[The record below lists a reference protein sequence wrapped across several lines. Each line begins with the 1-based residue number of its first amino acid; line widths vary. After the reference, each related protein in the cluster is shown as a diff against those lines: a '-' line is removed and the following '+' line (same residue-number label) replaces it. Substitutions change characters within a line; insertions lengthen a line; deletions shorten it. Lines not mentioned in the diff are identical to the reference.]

1 MAKLVI
7 EKERIFTENSSR
19 SHGYGALRLSSFEP
33 FPKNPAISKVFR
45 EIGLADEL
53 GSGMRN
59 TYKYTRLYSGAE
71 PEFWEGDI
79 FRTTIP
85 LNRAATIMVGPT
97 TQAGTEADTE
107 ADTQVRLSDDK
118 LAALIEFC
126 SIPRSRKEMQEFC
139 SIKTAECFRKH
150 IIKPMI
156 QNNMIRRTIPEK
168 PNSGKQKYIRV

>member
-1 MAKLVI
+1 
-7 EKERIFTENSSR
+7 
-19 SHGYGALRLSSFEP
+19 
-33 FPKNPAISKVFR
+33 
-45 EIGLADEL
+45 
-53 GSGMRN
+53 MRN

-139 SIKTAECFRKH
+139 SIKTAEYFRKH

-168 PNSGKQKYIRV
+168 PNSGKQKYIRVQYSSAAFRVEADETWRK